1 MDKPLSRAIKKVQ
14 RKKITEINKAM
25 LDVAKGA
32 QTLANVAARA
42 ARGEKG
48 GPEADRMSRTHSI
61 ATKKPMTASYNYG
74 LEEEVPSRMTRR
86 NVRSKEF
93 RTTTGAFDQAAYDAA
108 QNRKETKKGG
118 GRPRKKGGPL
128 ATTKGSS
135 VQKTGSSDLATTK
148 GSSVQKTGSSSM
160 TTTNK
165 NSGVTKAEP
174 EAKDQTINVKATEVG
189 GDLAQSKVGSMSNS
203 GKKEVDPSK
212 NEVTR
217 KKVGQKG
224 YVRNPVVPPKKN
236 KPEEK
241 KKEGI
246 KNFSAKK
253 KLVLKKRK
261 NVERAKEINKSV
273 RPLVNKAVSKIPDA
287 MRSTTSAFG
296 DTSFSKEGITFK
308 NYLNKL

>member
-32 QTLANVAARA
+32 QTLANVAAKA

-61 ATKKPMTASYNYG
+61 ANKKPMTASYNYG
-74 LEEEVPSRMTRR
+74 LEEEVPTRMKRR
-86 NVRSKEF
+86 NVRSPEF
-93 RTTTGAFDQAAYDAA
+93 RTNGKFDQEKYDAA
-108 QNRKETKKGG
+108 KARKLTKKGG

-135 VQKTGSSDLATTK
+135 VQKTGSSA
-148 GSSVQKTGSSSM
+148 M

-165 NSGVTKAEP
+165 NTGVTKAEP
-174 EAKDQTINVKATEVG
+174 EAKNQTIDVKATEVG
-189 GDLAQSKVGSMSNS
+189 GDLARSKVGSMSNS

-212 NEVTR
+212 NDVTR
-217 KKVGQKG
+217 NKTSKQQGPKRKPLKYNSPDRDISKDVDPDSAEKRKDRMDQKNKS
-224 YVRNPVVPPKKN
+224 RAQSLKKN
-236 KPEEK
+236 TGRVIK
-241 KKEGI
+241 KTGQM
-246 KNFSAKK
+246 AKSG
-253 KLVLKKRK
+253 VQ
-261 NVERAKEINKSV
+261 SY
-273 RPLVNKAVSKIPDA
+273 
-287 MRSTTSAFG
+287 TGAFG
-296 DTSFSKEGITFK
+296 TSSFSKEGITFK

>member
-14 RKKITEINKAM
+14 RKKIE
-25 LDVAKGA
+25 
-32 QTLANVAARA
+32 
-42 ARGEKG
+42 
-48 GPEADRMSRTHSI
+48 EA
-61 ATKKPMTASYNYG
+61 
-74 LEEEVPSRMTRR
+74 VPTRMTRR
-86 NVRSKEF
+86 NVRSQKY
-93 RTTTGAFDQAAYDAA
+93 RTTTGAFDQAAYDADKDA
-108 QNRKETKKGG
+108 VETKKGG

-148 GSSVQKTGSSSM
+148 SSSVQKTGSSSM

-203 GKKEVDPSK
+203 GKKEVDPNK
-212 NEVTR
+212 NDVTR

-236 KPEEK
+236 KPDNSKNERREK
-241 KKEGI
+241 
-246 KNFSAKK
+246 AR
-253 KLVLKKRK
+253 VRLKKIKKIRRDK
-261 NVERAKEINKSV
+261 RTKEINKEL
-273 RPLVNKAVSKIPDA
+273 RPLVSKTVSKIPDA

-296 DTSFSKEGITFK
+296 TSSFAKEGITFK

>member
-1 MDKPLSRAIKKVQ
+1 MDRPLSRALKKV
-14 RKKITEINKAM
+14 KKKEISEINKAM

-32 QTLANVAARA
+32 QTLANVAAKA

-61 ATKKPMTASYNYG
+61 ANKKPMTASYNYG
-74 LEEEVPSRMTRR
+74 LDEVTRR
-86 NVRSKEF
+86 NIKNQKY
-93 RTTTGAFDQAAYDAA
+93 RTTAGAFDQAAYDADKNA
-108 QNRKETKKGG
+108 VETKKGG
-118 GRPRKKGGPL
+118 GRPRKKGG
-128 ATTKGSS
+128 S
-135 VQKTGSSDLATTK
+135 LATTK

-174 EAKDQTINVKATEVG
+174 EAKNQTINVKATEVG
-189 GDLAQSKVGSMSNS
+189 GDLAKSKVGSMSNS
-203 GKKEVDPSK
+203 GKKEVDPKK
-212 NEVTR
+212 NDVTQ

-253 KLVLKKRK
+253 KMVLKKRK

-273 RPLVNKAVSKIPDA
+273 RPLVNKVVSKIPDA

-296 DTSFSKEGITFK
+296 TSSFSKEGITFK

>member
-32 QTLANVAARA
+32 QTLANVAAKA

-61 ATKKPMTASYNYG
+61 ANKKPMTASYNYG
-74 LEEEVPSRMTRR
+74 LEEEVPTRMKRR
-86 NVRSKEF
+86 NVRSPEF
-93 RTTTGAFDQAAYDAA
+93 RTNGKFDQEKYDAA
-108 QNRKETKKGG
+108 KARKLTKKGG

-135 VQKTGSSDLATTK
+135 VQKTGSSA
-148 GSSVQKTGSSSM
+148 M

-165 NSGVTKAEP
+165 NTGVTKAEP
-174 EAKDQTINVKATEVG
+174 EAKNQTIDVKATEVG
-189 GDLAQSKVGSMSNS
+189 GDLARSKVGSMSNS

-212 NEVTR
+212 NDVTR

-224 YVRNPVVPPKKN
+224 YVRKPVAPPKKN
-236 KPEEK
+236 TPEK

-253 KLVLKKRK
+253 KMVLKRRK

-287 MRSTTSAFG
+287 VRSTTSAFG
-296 DTSFSKEGITFK
+296 TSSFSKEAITFK

>member
-1 MDKPLSRAIKKVQ
+1 MDKPLSRALKKV
-14 RKKITEINKAM
+14 KKKEISEINKAM

-32 QTLANVAARA
+32 QTLANVAAKA

-48 GPEADRMSRTHSI
+48 GPEADRMSRTHAISN
-61 ATKKPMTASYNYG
+61 KKPMTASYNYG
-74 LEEEVPSRMTRR
+74 LEEAVPTRMTRR
-86 NVRSKEF
+86 NVRSSEF
-93 RTTTGAFDQAAYDAA
+93 RTNGKFDQEKYDAA
-108 QNRKETKKGG
+108 KGRKLTKSGG

-128 ATTKGSS
+128 ATTKSSS
-135 VQKTGSSDLATTK
+135 VQKTDSSDLATTK
-148 GSSVQKTGSSSM
+148 VSSVQKTGSSSM

-296 DTSFSKEGITFK
+296 DTSFSKRE
-308 NYLNKL
+308 

>member
-14 RKKITEINKAM
+14 RKKIE
-25 LDVAKGA
+25 
-32 QTLANVAARA
+32 
-42 ARGEKG
+42 
-48 GPEADRMSRTHSI
+48 EA
-61 ATKKPMTASYNYG
+61 
-74 LEEEVPSRMTRR
+74 VPSRMTRR
-86 NVRSKEF
+86 NVRSQKY
-93 RTTTGAFDQAAYDAA
+93 RTTTGAFDQAAYDADKDA
-108 QNRKETKKGG
+108 VETKKGG

-148 GSSVQKTGSSSM
+148 SSSVQKTGSSSM

-212 NEVTR
+212 NDVTR
-217 KKVGQKG
+217 NKTSKQQGPKRKPLKYNSPDRDISKDVDPDSAEKRKDRMDQKNKS
-224 YVRNPVVPPKKN
+224 RAQSLKKN
-236 KPEEK
+236 TGRVIK
-241 KKEGI
+241 KTGQM
-246 KNFSAKK
+246 AKSG
-253 KLVLKKRK
+253 VQ
-261 NVERAKEINKSV
+261 SY
-273 RPLVNKAVSKIPDA
+273 
-287 MRSTTSAFG
+287 TGAFG
-296 DTSFSKEGITFK
+296 TSSFSKEGITFK

>member
-32 QTLANVAARA
+32 QTLANVAAKA

-61 ATKKPMTASYNYG
+61 ANKKPMTASYNYG
-74 LEEEVPSRMTRR
+74 LEEEVPTRMTRR
-86 NVRSKEF
+86 NVRSPEF
-93 RTTTGAFDQAAYDAA
+93 RTNGKFDQEKYDAA
-108 QNRKETKKGG
+108 KARKLTKKGG

-135 VQKTGSSDLATTK
+135 VQKTGSSA
-148 GSSVQKTGSSSM
+148 M

-165 NSGVTKAEP
+165 NTGVTKAEP
-174 EAKDQTINVKATEVG
+174 EAKDQTIDVKATEVG

-203 GKKEVDPSK
+203 GKKEVDPNK
-212 NEVTR
+212 NDVTR

-236 KPEEK
+236 KPDNSKNERREK
-241 KKEGI
+241 
-246 KNFSAKK
+246 AR
-253 KLVLKKRK
+253 VRLKKIKKIRRDK
-261 NVERAKEINKSV
+261 RTKEINKEL
-273 RPLVNKAVSKIPDA
+273 RPLVSKAVSKIPDA

-296 DTSFSKEGITFK
+296 TSSFAKEGITFK

>member
-1 MDKPLSRAIKKVQ
+1 MNKPLSRAIKKVQ
-14 RKKITEINKAM
+14 RKKITE
-25 LDVAKGA
+25 
-32 QTLANVAARA
+32 Q
-42 ARGEKG
+42 
-48 GPEADRMSRTHSI
+48 
-61 ATKKPMTASYNYG
+61 
-74 LEEEVPSRMTRR
+74 VPNTTTRR
-86 NVRSKEF
+86 NVRSQKY
-93 RTTTGAFDQAAYDAA
+93 RTKTGAFDQAAYDADKDA
-108 QNRKETKKGG
+108 VVTKKGG

-135 VQKTGSSDLATTK
+135 VQKTGSSA
-148 GSSVQKTGSSSM
+148 M

-165 NSGVTKAEP
+165 NTGVTKAEP
-174 EAKDQTINVKATEVG
+174 EAKDQTIDVKATEVG

-203 GKKEVDPSK
+203 GKKEVDPNK
-212 NEVTR
+212 NDVTR

-224 YVRNPVVPPKKN
+224 YVRKPVAPPKKN

-253 KLVLKKRK
+253 KMVLKRRK
-261 NVERAKEINKSV
+261 NAERAKEINKSV

-287 MRSTTSAFG
+287 VRSTTSAFG
-296 DTSFSKEGITFK
+296 TSSFSKEAITFK

>member
-32 QTLANVAARA
+32 QTLANVAAKA

-61 ATKKPMTASYNYG
+61 ANKKPMTASYNYG
-74 LEEEVPSRMTRR
+74 LEEEVPTRMKRR
-86 NVRSKEF
+86 NVRSPEF
-93 RTTTGAFDQAAYDAA
+93 RTNGKFDQEKYDAA
-108 QNRKETKKGG
+108 KARKLTKKGG

-135 VQKTGSSDLATTK
+135 VQKTGSSA
-148 GSSVQKTGSSSM
+148 M

-165 NSGVTKAEP
+165 NTGVTKAEP
-174 EAKDQTINVKATEVG
+174 EAKDQTIDVKATEVG

-212 NEVTR
+212 NDVTR
-217 KKVGQKG
+217 KKVGQK
-224 YVRNPVVPPKKN
+224 
-236 KPEEK
+236 EK

-253 KLVLKKRK
+253 KMVLKKRK
-261 NVERAKEINKSV
+261 NVERAKEINKNV

-287 MRSTTSAFG
+287 VRSTTSAFG
-296 DTSFSKEGITFK
+296 TSSFSKEAITFK